1 MDSRP
6 RLASLVVTLA
16 IINAVSG
23 ACARNATSDVFYAMA
38 ETPQH
43 SKLVRIDVR
52 GARDVA
58 ISEVGPTGVEGCT
71 ALAQAPDGGLLSM
84 CGAGLA
90 KPGPQRLTTIDA
102 KTGRASTFGQQVDGL
117 QIMGMK
123 FGADGTLYTVGDTNP
138 ASPTFNSLYSIDVR
152 SGAVTRIGSTGA
164 PSFFH
169 DFALGGSGTMY
180 GTSSDGLYTLDLK
193 SGTAS
198 KVASFV
204 GGGMVMG
211 LSFNADRGKL
221 YATDWK
227 EPTSDVYLVDMQSGF
242 LTPLGT
248 TGYALSHSLVPATR

>member
-6 RLASLVVTLA
+6 QVARLVVALVITG
-16 IINAVSG
+16 AVAS
-23 ACARNATSDVFYAMA
+23 ACARHAAPDVFYAMA
-38 ETPQH
+38 ETPEH

-52 GARDVA
+52 GVRDVT
-58 ISEVGPTGVEGCT
+58 ISEIGPTGVDGCT
-71 ALAQAPDGGLLSM
+71 ALAEAPDGGLLSM

-90 KPGPQRLTTIDA
+90 KPGPQRLTTIDT
-102 KTGRASTFGQQVDGL
+102 KTGRGSVFGQQVDGL

-123 FGADGTLYTVGDTNP
+123 FGADGRLYTIGDTNP
-138 ASPTFNSLYSIDVR
+138 ASPTFNSLYSVDVR

-169 DFALGGSGTMY
+169 DLAVGSNGTMY
-180 GTSSDGLYTLDLK
+180 GTSSDGLYTIDLK
-193 SGTAS
+193 GGTATRL
-198 KVASFV
+198 ANFV

-227 EPTSDVYLVDMQSGF
+227 EPTSDVYLVDVQSGF
-242 LTPLGT
+242 LTPLGA
-248 TGYALSHSLVPATR
+248 TGYALSHSLVAVSH